1 MFCMVRLIQGQNTS
15 SNSKSRARI
24 TSCSSGPADAG
35 RLTPALYKTQ
45 RSKHETQDRMISG
58 LVSIRFR
65 GLFFEVVISVGG
77 FWCRQKMGVA
87 SFCLF
92 LLSGCIYRSVRDF
105 TWLFWLVAIISSWGR
120 ANRAVMFCWFS
131 TKKIKTK
138 VQGQNQGRV

>member
-1 MFCMVRLIQGQNTS
+1 M
-15 SNSKSRARI
+15 
-24 TSCSSGPADAG
+24 
-35 RLTPALYKTQ
+35 
-45 RSKHETQDRMISG
+45 
-58 LVSIRFR
+58 
-65 GLFFEVVISVGG
+65 VVI
-77 FWCRQKMGVA
+77 